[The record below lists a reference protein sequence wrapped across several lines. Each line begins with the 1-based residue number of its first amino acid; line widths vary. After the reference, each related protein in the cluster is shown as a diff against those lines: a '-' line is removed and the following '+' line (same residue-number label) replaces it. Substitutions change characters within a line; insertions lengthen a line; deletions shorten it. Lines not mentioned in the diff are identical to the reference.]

1 MLVIVFCQVIIKG
14 QRVADSCAWAT
25 ENNLGMVDLP
35 SEIVRDV
42 GHSQKSTYFSD
53 VSKLSF
59 SGMCAKLCD

>member
-1 MLVIVFCQVIIKG
+1 MLVIVFCQVIIKV

-25 ENNLGMVDLP
+25 ENKLGMVDLP

-42 GHSQKSTYFSD
+42 GQSQRSTYFSD

-59 SGMCAKLCD
+59 